1 MSNRRRLIIALAL
14 VVLISMGGAAWWL
27 WPKAHAEGAL
37 KLYGDIDIRQVDLAF
52 NNSERIAEVLVQE
65 GDVVRRGQVVARL
78 DTSRLLPETAQAQ
91 AAADAQGDVVA
102 RLRHGSRGEEIGQA
116 RANLASARADG
127 ANAQR
132 QLDRLQ
138 ALAQQSAGRGVSR
151 QDLDNARAAL
161 DVANA
166 KAAALQQTLALVVAG
181 PRREDVDQAQAQL
194 TGAKA
199 QLGLLQAQ
207 LRDAEL
213 VAPADA
219 IVRSRLMEPGEMA
232 SPQKPVLSLAI
243 TSPKWVR
250 AYAPETELARLR
262 EGMAAEVTVDGL
274 PGRVFHGWL
283 GYISPVSEF
292 TPRSVETEAL
302 RTSLVYEVR
311 VYVQDPA
318 GELHLGAPATVVLTP
333 GAARR

>member
-1 MSNRRRLIIALAL
+1 MPGRRLLFALAF
-14 VVLISMGGAAWWL
+14 VLLGGGGAWLL
-27 WPKAHAEGAL
+27 WPKARAEEPL

-78 DTSRLLPETAQAQ
+78 DTSRLVPETAQAQ

-102 RLRHGSRGEEIGQA
+102 RLRHGSRVEEIAQA
-116 RANLASARADG
+116 RDNLASAKADA
-127 ANAQR
+127 ANAER

-138 ALAQQSAGRGVSR
+138 ALAQQSGGRGVSR
-151 QDLDNARAAL
+151 QDLDNAREAL

-166 KAAALQQTLALVVAG
+166 KTAALQQTLNLVLAG
-181 PRREDVDQAQAQL
+181 PRREDVDQATAQL
-194 TGAKA
+194 AGAKA

-219 IVRSRLMEPGEMA
+219 IVRTRLMEPGEMA

-243 TSPKWVR
+243 ATPKWVR

-262 EGMAAEVTVDGL
+262 DGMAADVTVDGL
-274 PGRVFHGWL
+274 PGRVFRGWL

-311 VYVQDPA
+311 VYVQDLA
-318 GELHLGAPATVVLTP
+318 GELHLGAPATVVLRAGP
-333 GAARR
+333 AARR

>member
-1 MSNRRRLIIALAL
+1 MPGRRLLFALAF
-14 VVLISMGGAAWWL
+14 VLLGGGGAWLL
-27 WPKAHAEGAL
+27 WPKARAEEPL

-78 DTSRLLPETAQAQ
+78 DTSRLVPETAQAQ

-102 RLRHGSRGEEIGQA
+102 RLRHGSRVEEIAQA
-116 RANLASARADG
+116 RDNLASAKADA
-127 ANAQR
+127 ANAER

-138 ALAQQSAGRGVSR
+138 ALAQQSGGRGVSR
-151 QDLDNARAAL
+151 QDLDNAREAL

-166 KAAALQQTLALVVAG
+166 KTAALQQTLNLVLAG
-181 PRREDVDQAQAQL
+181 PRREDVDQATAQL
-194 TGAKA
+194 AGAKA

-219 IVRSRLMEPGEMA
+219 IVRTRLMEPGEMA

-243 TSPKWVR
+243 TTPKWVR

-262 EGMAAEVTVDGL
+262 DGMAADVTVDGL
-274 PGRVFHGWL
+274 PGRVFRGWL

-311 VYVQDPA
+311 VYVQDLA
-318 GELHLGAPATVVLTP
+318 GELHLGAPATVVLRAGP
-333 GAARR
+333 AARR